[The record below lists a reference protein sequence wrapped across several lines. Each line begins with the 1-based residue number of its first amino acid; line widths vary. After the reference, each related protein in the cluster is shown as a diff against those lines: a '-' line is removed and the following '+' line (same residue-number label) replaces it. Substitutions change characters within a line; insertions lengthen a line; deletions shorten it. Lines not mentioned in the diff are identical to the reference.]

1 MIRIVHYI
9 KILPQEIERRSGE
22 AHLSESSRSG
32 RLDTSDLR
40 GSRKLSLVDLVQ
52 ALRTK
57 IAEKTKLIDSKS
69 RALIEKQRFVEN
81 VISSMGDSVVVFDS
95 DGLIQSVNPATIDL
109 LGYEGK
115 ELIGRPASILWARP
129 DQAKLFRKEE
139 FQKLLDGQGMSMTDL
154 YYRGRRGEEIPVNWR
169 GSPISGEDGVV
180 EGFVGIARDARME
193 RKVQSAKLK
202 AIRTM
207 AASVA
212 HEIRNPLNAI
222 QNSVGLLR
230 RDLDLSGDDEELLE
244 IVHEETLRISTI
256 VQQFLKFAR
265 PAPAM
270 IELGDLGSL
279 IRDTMTLLN
288 NDERVTENHSFDLE
302 IPDDLPL
309 ARHDKDKVKQIMWN
323 LLTNALDALPK
334 GGHIRVQARVL
345 DDNGVEISVQDNGP
359 GIPPEILPK
368 IFEPFVTSKSRG
380 SGLGLAIVK
389 AIMDSH
395 GGDLRI
401 KTSQGQ
407 GTTFLLR
414 FPGQVKSD
422 SEGV

>member
-1 MIRIVHYI
+1 M
-9 KILPQEIERRSGE
+9 
-22 AHLSESSRSG
+22 SESSRSG
-32 RLDTSDLR
+32 RLETGDLK

-52 ALRTK
+52 ALQNK
-57 IAEKTKLIDSKS
+57 IAEKTQLIDSKS

-81 VISSMGDSVVVFDS
+81 VIASMGDSVVIFDS
-95 DGLIQSVNPATIDL
+95 DGLIQSVNPATVDI
-109 LGYEGK
+109 LGYEDK
-115 ELIGRPASILWARP
+115 QLIGKPASTLWARP
-129 DQAKLFRKEE
+129 DQARLFQGEE
-139 FQKLLDGQGMSMTDL
+139 FSKMLDGQGMSMPDMI
-154 YYRGRRGEEIPVNWR
+154 YRGRRGEEIPVNWR
-169 GSPISGEDGVV
+169 GSPITDEDGAVR
-180 EGFVGIARDARME
+180 GYVGIARDARLE
-193 RKVQSAKLK
+193 QRVQAAKLK

-244 IVHEETLRISTI
+244 IVHEETLRISNI

-270 IELGDLGSL
+270 MELGDLGSL

-288 NDERVTENHSFDLE
+288 NDERVTENHSFELK
-302 IPDDLPL
+302 IPEDLPP

-334 GGHIRVQARVL
+334 GGHITVEARAL
-345 DDNGVEISVQDNGP
+345 DDEGVELSVKDDGP
-359 GIPPEILPK
+359 GIPQAILPK

-414 FPGQVKSD
+414 FPGRVMTD

>member
-1 MIRIVHYI
+1 MN
-9 KILPQEIERRSGE
+9 
-22 AHLSESSRSG
+22 ESSRSG
-32 RLDTSDLR
+32 RHESGDLK

-52 ALRTK
+52 ALQSK

-81 VISSMGDSVVVFDS
+81 VIASMGDSVVIFDA

-115 ELIGRPASILWARP
+115 ELIGRPASLLWARP
-129 DQAKLFRKEE
+129 EQAKLFRGEE
-139 FQKLLDGQGMSMTDL
+139 FAKLLDGQGLSMSDL
-154 YYRGRRGEEIPVNWR
+154 FYRGRRGEEIPVNWR
-169 GSPISGEDGVV
+169 GSPITDDDGLVK
-180 EGFVGIARDARME
+180 GFVGIARDARLE
-193 RKVQSAKLK
+193 LKVQSEKLK

-244 IVHEETLRISTI
+244 IVHEETLRISNI

-270 IELGDLGSL
+270 MELGDIGSL

-288 NDERVTENHSFDLE
+288 NDERVTEHHSFDLE
-302 IPDDLPL
+302 LPDDLPM

-334 GGHIRVQARVL
+334 GGHIGVKARAL
-345 DDNGVEISVQDNGP
+345 DDSGVEISVRDNGP
-359 GIPPEILPK
+359 GIPAAILPK
-368 IFEPFVTSKSRG
+368 IFEPFMTSKSRG

-414 FPGQVKSD
+414 FPGQVNAD
-422 SEGV
+422 PEGV